1 MCHKWGMHQG
11 HPVKLVVTDDLLR
24 NRWRVFFTIF
34 LAIPHFIWLA
44 LWSLLMIVVVIANW
58 LAALVTGRPAARL
71 HRLTCSYIRY
81 ATHVNAYVDL
91 VANPYPGFSGEEGE
105 YPIDVQLPEPA
116 PQSRWKTFFRLFL
129 AVPALLMAS
138 ALGGAGGGGYTSRR
152 GPSRYG
158 GAGARGA
165 LSATCAFL
173 GWFAS
178 LGQGRMPKGLRD
190 ASAYSLGYTAQAL
203 AYLLLVTDRYPDAD
217 PTAML
222 EGVGRPPEHSVRLV
236 GYADDLR
243 FSRVTVFFRLLLTIP
258 HFVWLVLWGLAV
270 LVATIANWFVT
281 LFRGTP
287 GRSLHGFASRYVRY
301 QLHVY
306 SFLFLAANPFPG
318 FDGAPG
324 RYPLDLQLPAP
335 ARQNRWKTGFRVVL
349 AIPALLVNSALSY
362 GLYAAAFL
370 TWFVALARGSAP
382 WGLRNFSAYA
392 LRYQAQ
398 ANAYLLLLT
407 DAYPHASPLE
417 GAASPQHEFAEAA

>member
-1 MCHKWGMHQG
+1 MHQD
-11 HPVKLVVTDDLLR
+11 HPVKLVVTDDLR
-24 NRWRVFFTIF
+24 RTRPRVFFTLL
-34 LAIPHFIWLA
+34 LAIPHFVWLF
-44 LWSLLMIVVVIANW
+44 LWSVLMVVVVIANW
-58 LAALVTGRPAARL
+58 VAALVTGRPAAAL
-71 HRLTCSYIRY
+71 HRLTCAYIRY

-91 VANPYPGFSGEEGE
+91 VANPYPGFSGEEGV
-105 YPIDVQLPEPA
+105 YPIDVRLPELA
-116 PQSRWKTFFRLFL
+116 PQPRWKTFFRLFL

-138 ALGGAGGGGYTSRR
+138 ALGGAGGGGFTSRHGR
-152 GPSRYG
+152 SRYYG
-158 GAGARGA
+158 TGARGA
-165 LSATCAFL
+165 LSVTCAFL

-178 LGQGRMPKGLRD
+178 LVQGRMPKGLRD
-190 ASAYSLGYTAQAL
+190 ASAYSLGYTAQVL

-222 EGVGRPPEHSVRLV
+222 DGVGRPPEHSVRLV
-236 GYADDLR
+236 GDADDLR
-243 FSRVTVFFRLLLTIP
+243 FSRVTVFFRLLLSVP
-258 HFVWLVLWGLAV
+258 HLIWLTLWGVAV
-270 LVATIANWFVT
+270 FVAAIVNWFAT

-287 GRSLHGFASRYVRY
+287 AKSLHAFISRYVRY

-306 SFLFLAANPFPG
+306 AFLFLAANPFPG

-324 RYPLDLQLPAP
+324 RYPLDLLLPER
-335 ARQNRWKTGFRVVL
+335 ARQDRWKTGFRIVL
-349 AIPALLVNSALSY
+349 AVPALLVNSALSY

-398 ANAYLLLLT
+398 FSAYLLLLT

-417 GAASPQHEFAEAA
+417 GAESPQHEFAEAV